1 MEIINEITKEIF
13 EKNVPAAKMPERNTS
28 VYERIMTQFEV
39 SYGNLV
45 CNVISEG
52 CKGHVDSDSEMK
64 RLALRAVCID
74 AFVRSC
80 RSLDLVLT
88 STGFGIVSSES
99 TAPASRGRVDALVE
113 EMILEELDTVDSI
126 VGEMMK
132 VDGWGNTPQAARCI
146 PTLFYSPQYLR
157 LHTTLPVTS
166 QNWQFAKGR
175 AVTADALLRNEISG
189 EYMDEL
195 LLKLRTASL
204 SNADITIV
212 RTCRR
217 FMGDFISQPENPKP
231 NKLIRQEIVE
241 QLEKYPDYYTTY
253 NHSELFRKRH
263 GKRYENKREDPTF
276 FFM

>member
-1 MEIINEITKEIF
+1 MEIMNEITKEIF

-28 VYERIMTQFEV
+28 VYERMMTQFEV
-39 SYGNLV
+39 SYGNLIRD
-45 CNVISEG
+45 VISEE
-52 CKGHVDSDSEMK
+52 CKDSIDRDNELK

-88 STGFGIVSSES
+88 STGFGIVSTES

-113 EMILEELDTVDSI
+113 EMTIEELDIVDSI
-126 VGEMMK
+126 VGRMIK
-132 VDGWGNTPQAARCI
+132 VEHWGKTEQAARCI
-146 PTLFYSPQYLR
+146 STLFYSPKFLR
-157 LHTTLPVTS
+157 LYTTLPLTS
-166 QNWQFAKGR
+166 QNWQFATGR
-175 AVTADALLRNEISG
+175 AVTADTLLRNEISG

-195 LLKLRTASL
+195 LSKIRTASL

-212 RTCRR
+212 RTCRC
-217 FMGDFISQPENPKP
+217 FMGEFISRPENPKP
-231 NKLIRQEIVE
+231 NKLILQEIVE

-253 NHSELFRKRH
+253 NNSELFRKRH